1 MKDLRRRRAVS
12 EAGGVR
18 SDGRRVDEAGTRKS
32 AANVGML
39 DSGHNGTPVRAVLL
53 FGPPG
58 SGKGT
63 QAKLLVGRWGIPH
76 ISTGDMLRAHLESGD
91 SVGREIGSL
100 MRSGG
105 LVPDAMVNL
114 LVERR
119 VAQPDCRQGF
129 ILDGYPR
136 TVAQAKVVLDLF
148 RRKGLSE
155 VVVYLAVDYNVII
168 ARLAGRRQCV
178 SCGALY
184 HVKYNPPKREG
195 TCDFDGEALF
205 TRDDDAEPVIR
216 ERLVAYE
223 AKTLPLAAYFRE
235 RGSRFLEIV
244 SDSDA
249 PEEICDRIRRAVEEA

>member
-1 MKDLRRRRAVS
+1 MQ
-12 EAGGVR
+12 
-18 SDGRRVDEAGTRKS
+18 
-32 AANVGML
+32 
-39 DSGHNGTPVRAVLL
+39 DSGHRSATVRAVLL

-63 QAKLLVGRWGIPH
+63 QAKLLVEEWGIPH
-76 ISTGDMLRAHLESGD
+76 ISTGDMLRAHIESGD

-119 VAQPDCRQGF
+119 LAQPDCRRGF
-129 ILDGYPR
+129 VLDGYPR
-136 TVAQAKVVLDLF
+136 TVAQARVILDLF
-148 RRKGLSE
+148 RRKGLCE
-155 VVVYLAVDYNVII
+155 VVIYLAVDYNIII
-168 ARLAGRRQCV
+168 ARLSGRRQCV

-184 HVKYNPPKREG
+184 HVEYNPPKREG
-195 TCDFDGEALF
+195 TCDLDGEVLF

-223 AKTLPLAAYFRE
+223 EKTLPLTRFFE
-235 RGSRFLEIV
+235 EQGSRFLEIA
-244 SDSDA
+244 SSSEA
-249 PEEICDRIRRAVEEA
+249 PEVICGRIRRAVEEA